1 MLTNPLDLL
10 CFVENLTEPE
20 TKKLTEIIQTIIDAN
35 EKTGVVIY
43 QDGCILIAS
52 KFARK
57 VIHEEDIQ
65 DFMHT
70 NFFLSQTKEV
80 KEQLLTNI
88 FSLSEET
95 YYITLNIDDY
105 QIRFKTTPKIR
116 RKQKT
121 NNEPPKKP
129 SSIYQIGIAKTD
141 STFEIYSADD
151 SLLLEFHPGNCDSAE
166 LALLNYIYEVA
177 AEWRQSP
184 NHPAQRITSSPSTTT
199 KRSIADH

>member
-105 QIRFKTTPKIR
+105 QIRFKTTPKILHLGDR
-116 RKQKT
+116 CYRFTFSMPETENQQRAAQKAEFDIS
-121 NNEPPKKP
+121 NR
-129 SSIYQIGIAKTD
+129 
-141 STFEIYSADD
+141 YSKNR
-151 SLLLEFHPGNCDSAE
+151 FN
-166 LALLNYIYEVA
+166 I
-177 AEWRQSP
+177 
-184 NHPAQRITSSPSTTT
+184 
-199 KRSIADH
+199 